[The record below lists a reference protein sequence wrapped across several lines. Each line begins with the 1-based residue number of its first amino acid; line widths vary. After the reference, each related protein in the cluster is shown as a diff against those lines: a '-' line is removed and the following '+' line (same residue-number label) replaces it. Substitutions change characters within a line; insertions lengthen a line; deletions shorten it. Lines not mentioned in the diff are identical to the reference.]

1 MSSIR
6 IVQLYPDL
14 LGVTGDRG
22 NVEVLAARASLAGLQ
37 TEVVEIGRGDA
48 APESAD
54 VVVIGN
60 GPLSAL
66 RVVGEDLLSRR
77 DWLAA
82 QLAAGGVVFAVG
94 GGAELLSAGI
104 DLLDG
109 STVPGLGLLPARVAR
124 TRQRRVGYVVADTVD
139 GRLVGFEDHASE
151 WTLTPD
157 ADASV
162 RYGRIVAGNGGF
174 ADGHETIAVDGL
186 YATNVQGPVLPLN
199 PQLADAVLRRA
210 FARHGVDYAP
220 GVAHRAVDV
229 HAEAARAEIQRLAV
243 SKRFNAIQL

>member
-1 MSSIR
+1 MTTIR

-22 NVEVLAARASLAGLQ
+22 NVEVLAARASLAGHDSD
-37 TEVVEIGRGDA
+37 VVLVGRGED
-48 APESAD
+48 APEAAD

-66 RVVGEDLLSRR
+66 RVVSDDLLARR
-77 DWLAA
+77 EWLAA
-82 QLAAGGVVFAVG
+82 QLAGGAAVLAVG

-109 STVPGLGLLPARVAR
+109 TSLPGLGLVPARVAR

-151 WTLTPD
+151 WTLSPD
-157 ADASV
+157 ADAAI
-162 RYGRIVAGNGGF
+162 RYGRVIAGNGGF
-174 ADGHETIAVDGL
+174 ADGHETIASDGL

-199 PQLADAVLRRA
+199 PGLADALLRRG
-210 FARHGVDYAP
+210 FARHGAEYAS
-220 GVAHRAVDV
+220 GVEHRAVDV
-229 HAEAARAEIQRLAV
+229 HAEAARAEIERLAV

>member
-1 MSSIR
+1 MTTIR

-22 NVEVLAARASLAGLQ
+22 NVEVLAARASLAGHDS
-37 TEVVEIGRGDA
+37 EVLVVGRGDS
-48 APESAD
+48 APDSVD
-54 VVVIGN
+54 VIVIGN

-66 RVVGEDLLSRR
+66 RVVGDDLHGRR

-82 QLAAGGVVFAVG
+82 QLAAGAVVLAVG

-104 DLLDG
+104 GLLDG
-109 STVPGLGLLPARVAR
+109 TSLLGLGLLPARVAR

-151 WTLTPD
+151 WTLSAD
-157 ADASV
+157 ADRAV
-162 RYGRIVAGNGGF
+162 RYGRVIAGNGGF
-174 ADGHETIAVDGL
+174 PDGHETIAVDGL

-199 PQLADAVLRRA
+199 PSLADALLRRA
-210 FARHGVDYAP
+210 FARHGVEYAP

-229 HAEAARAEIQRLAV
+229 HAEAARAEIERLAV

>member
-1 MSSIR
+1 MTTIR
-6 IVQLYPDL
+6 IVQFYPDL

-22 NVEVLAARASLAGLQ
+22 NVEVLAARASLAGHDS
-37 TEVVEIGRGDA
+37 EVITVGRGDT

-66 RVVGEDLLSRR
+66 RVVGDDLHGRR
-77 DWLAA
+77 EWLAA
-82 QLAAGGVVFAVG
+82 QLAAGAAVLAVG
-94 GGAELLSAGI
+94 GGAELLSDSIA
-104 DLLDG
+104 LLDG
-109 STVPGLGLLPARVAR
+109 TSVPGLGLLPARVSR

-151 WTLTPD
+151 WTLSAD
-157 ADASV
+157 ADPTV
-162 RYGRIVAGNGGF
+162 RYGRVIAGNGGF
-174 ADGHETIAVDGL
+174 ADGHETIAEDGL

-199 PQLADAVLRRA
+199 PSLADALLRRA
-210 FARHGVDYAP
+210 FARHGIEYAS

-229 HAEAARAEIQRLAV
+229 HAEAARAEIERLAV

>member
-1 MSSIR
+1 MTTLS

-22 NVEVLAARASLAGLQ
+22 NVEVLAARAAFAGHD
-37 TEVVEIGRGDA
+37 TRVTRIGLGEDAPDA
-48 APESAD
+48 AD
-54 VVVIGN
+54 IVVIGN

-66 RVVGEDLLSRR
+66 RTVREDLTRRR

-82 QLAAGGVVFAVG
+82 TLAAGGAVLAVG

-109 STVPGLGLLPARVAR
+109 TTVPGIGLVPARVTR
-124 TRQRRVGYVVADTVD
+124 TRHRRVGYIVADTDD

-151 WTLTPD
+151 WVLASD
-157 ADASV
+157 ADAGL
-162 RYGRIVAGNGGF
+162 RYGRVVAGNGGI
-174 ADGHETIAVDGL
+174 AGGGETVRRDGL

-199 PQLADAVLRRA
+199 PQLADAILTRA
-210 FARHGVDYAP
+210 LAVHGDEYVTGP
-220 GVAHRAVDV
+220 AHRGVDV
-229 HAEAARAEIQRLAV
+229 HAEAARAEIERLAV